1 MVGSTQSGGGRKG
14 VGGQLEGL
22 CMEKCW
28 GNMSK
33 PPYSFSFLL
42 SESHRQMMGG
52 ATLRHEHRLL
62 SVLLDREKEPV
73 RISRLVKRTEE
84 NEASHSGYK
93 NKRSLGYSGS
103 GI

>member
-33 PPYSFSFLL
+33 PPYSFSSHWIGTFLL

-52 ATLRHEHRLL
+52 
-62 SVLLDREKEPV
+62 EPRYV
-73 RISRLVKRTEE
+73 TNIAFCLYYSTGKKSRFEY
-84 NEASHSGYK
+84 HD
-93 NKRSLGYSGS
+93 
-103 GI
+103 